1 MRIVSW
7 NCNNKFREKYK
18 EVLAL
23 KADVYVIAEPKRP
36 SADCFGFLIEK
47 SAFFNFLLGD

>member
-36 SADCFGFLIEK
+36 SADSFGYLNDEK
-47 SAFFNFLLGD
+47 WISLG

>member
-7 NCNNKFREKYK
+7 NCNNKFREKFK

-23 KADVYVIAEPKRP
+23 KADVYVIAEPK
-36 SADCFGFLIEK
+36 
-47 SAFFNFLLGD
+47 